1 MRAEERV
8 AVTRL
13 AGSAEQALG
22 CLLGLRRSFGR
33 RGGERASGTRP
44 TRLLARLEV
53 LAQLAQSVRV
63 RLAAADRFL
72 QQRHRGE
79 AFRNHL
85 LLFEQRT
92 TDIA

>member
-8 AVTRL
+8 AVMRV
-13 AGSAEQALG
+13 AGSAEQILG
-22 CLLGLRRSFGR
+22 RLLGLRRSSGR

-53 LAQLAQSVRV
+53 LAQLAQSVRIG
-63 RLAAADRFL
+63 LPATDGFL

-85 LLFEQRT
+85 LLFDRG
-92 TDIA
+92 